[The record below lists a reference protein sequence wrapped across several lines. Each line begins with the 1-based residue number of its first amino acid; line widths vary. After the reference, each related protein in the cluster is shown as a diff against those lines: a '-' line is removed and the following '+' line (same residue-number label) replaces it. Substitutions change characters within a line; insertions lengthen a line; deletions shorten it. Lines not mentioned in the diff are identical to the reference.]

1 MTAFCLQRRN
11 KDAKRQLTRRLSGDS
26 DSSTASSKG
35 GGGKRSV
42 GSSSWHSGEE
52 VVLLVNRKEGK
63 HMIERSGAGNQTPS
77 QRPSVPRVRSK
88 SQERPSF
95 APTLK
100 PNPPQ
105 GSSDGT
111 PKSRPDR
118 GRSLG
123 NEVDRRLR
131 PPRSHSQTMLSS
143 RTYSSDSITG
153 HASSSRDLQLLLS
166 ERRENLVP
174 KQVPPSSP
182 RGGVGLTK
190 RQSSSCSNSP
200 VKGIQGNNSSPN
212 KRTITTPRPPAPRS
226 PSTGRSRQLPP
237 VTTGGRRSTQLPP
250 RNTSN
255 YPTRSPQISQAPCS
269 AGHGQSKTSSG
280 LKRQEPKE
288 EELGFEYQ
296 MLPPLDP
303 QKEQDLYRCF
313 EAEFL
318 ANTQQV
324 KEDLTGKALG
334 GATLQVSSI
343 HRVPALTEPNVSD
356 SSSINVGART
366 GALPDLKESKRVD
379 LRHLPQEDPL
389 NILSGQNLRGS
400 HEHWGERKGGLKKLP
415 AISSS
420 AEEKGYPPALSRE
433 TDRLMNHIP
442 SQSASNCRNMNGDL
456 GSSLRGLT
464 GQHSQ
469 LDSLTENM
477 PLTNHLPNP
486 TYVIENNDGLPPEGQ
501 FVPLSPSEDCSF
513 QDSSSENSSTCFSL
527 SESRSDSPPPS
538 LPVTNRENGQKNA
551 NDVDPVSKHKL
562 GSFRPRTDN
571 RPQNTPSRIPTPF
584 SYKDLRPRETL
595 SPCNTPPLSP
605 KCSHPCKS
613 LQQAFTDAPDNK
625 DCSYTAQSSL
635 DTEAV
640 AQS

>member
-1 MTAFCLQRRN
+1 
-11 KDAKRQLTRRLSGDS
+11 
-26 DSSTASSKG
+26 
-35 GGGKRSV
+35 
-42 GSSSWHSGEE
+42 
-52 VVLLVNRKEGK
+52 
-63 HMIERSGAGNQTPS
+63 MIERSGAGNQTPS
-77 QRPSVPRVRSK
+77 QRPTVPRARSK

-111 PKSRPDR
+111 PTSRPDR

-123 NEVDRRLR
+123 NDVHRRLH
-131 PPRSHSQTMLSS
+131 PPRSHSQTMLTS
-143 RTYSSDSITG
+143 RTFSSDSITG
-153 HASSSRDLQLLLS
+153 HASSSRDLQPPSS

-200 VKGIQGNNSSPN
+200 IKGIQSNNSSPN

-226 PSTGRSRQLPP
+226 PSIGRGRQLPP
-237 VTTGGRRSTQLPP
+237 VTTGGRRSTQPSP

-255 YPTRSPQISQAPCS
+255 YATRSPQISQAARS
-269 AGHGQSKTSSG
+269 AGRGQPKNSSA

-303 QKEQDLYRCF
+303 QKEQDLYRSF

-324 KEDLTGKALG
+324 KENLIGKAPG
-334 GATLQVSSI
+334 GATLEVRGI
-343 HRVPALTEPNVSD
+343 HDVPALTEPNVSV
-356 SSSINVGART
+356 SSINVDART
-366 GALPDLKESKRVD
+366 GTLPDLKESKR
-379 LRHLPQEDPL
+379 LNLHHLPQEDPL
-389 NILSGQNLRGS
+389 DILSGQNLRGS

-415 AISSS
+415 AISGS
-420 AEEKGYPPALSRE
+420 AEEKGHPSSLSRE
-433 TDRLMNHIP
+433 TDMLMNHIP
-442 SQSASNCRNMNGDL
+442 SQSASNCRNMNGEL
-456 GSSLRGLT
+456 GSCTPSGGLT
-464 GQHSQ
+464 GQQSQ
-469 LDSLTENM
+469 LDSMTENV

-486 TYVIENNDGLPPEGQ
+486 TYVLENNDELLPPEGKLC
-501 FVPLSPSEDCSF
+501 VPLSPSEDCSF

-551 NDVDPVSKHKL
+551 NNIDPVSKHKL

-571 RPQNTPSRIPTPF
+571 RPQNARSRIPTPF
-584 SYKDLRPRETL
+584 SYKDLHSRETL

-605 KCSHPCKS
+605 KCSHK
-613 LQQAFTDAPDNK
+613 AFTNTPDNK

-640 AQS
+640 AQN